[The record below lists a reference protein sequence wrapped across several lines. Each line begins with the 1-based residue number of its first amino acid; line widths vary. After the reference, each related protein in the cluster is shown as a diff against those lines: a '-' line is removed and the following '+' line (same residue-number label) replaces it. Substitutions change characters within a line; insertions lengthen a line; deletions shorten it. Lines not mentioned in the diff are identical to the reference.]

1 MCGGYTTPRCQ
12 NFLLLGHLVDPGKP
26 SRACCCC
33 VFLEGGPPRLSETCC
48 VRTRASPNLQISIR
62 QLIGGAFCVNDLE
75 QNDTIATVKAPE

>member
-12 NFLLLGHLVDPGKP
+12 NFLLLWVY
-26 SRACCCC
+26 
-33 VFLEGGPPRLSETCC
+33 PPTLPKFSCRLSETCC